1 MDSDLRPES
10 IGEQLGL
17 EAVERVVALAEA
29 YCDCEQQRIA
39 LTNQPRIEAARAEL
53 AICADEVEELEAR
66 RRQAERPG
74 DRRAKRRRALYYWT
88 IALTLVFAGFFFSL
102 IAFEPYRLGWKGYL
116 YCVGAAM
123 VTPFCVERFLETWD
137 CRRLIKVV
145 TTVAFAGA
153 LTSLTLLAVVRGDVL
168 FHEVQTQQAPAVEID
183 NENATPAPPQNSFYQ
198 DTKLLLRLTLA
209 LLAVAME
216 LGAGLAL
223 YDARRLGA
231 GTGEDYEKLSRE
243 LRETKQKMA
252 GLLYESGMLANQA
265 AVFGARFWRNFY
277 RAMLTHTLRN
287 AATKLFPVLLLL
299 FVPFLCHAQVR
310 SAEHLNLLIA
320 LDLSSSVAARG
331 HDGATEFQKN
341 VQAITSLVGEVPASS
356 RITVLGIT
364 ENSFSQPYVL
374 LSAKVGS
381 DPGYF
386 GEKLAA
392 ARQQLVKTWQA
403 RSAHLAPS
411 TCGTDILG
419 ALVVAG
425 EMLRQAPSG
434 SRKVLVVYSD
444 MRNYTKDLDQERRVV
459 RQTDV
464 ALAKLAANGLLAD
477 LHGVEVYA
485 LGVDAAGEDVSRWS
499 ALREFWSAYFSKA
512 EANLKSYSIVRETPQ
527 LNP

>member
-29 YCDCEQQRIA
+29 YCDCEQRRIA
-39 LTNQPRIEAARAEL
+39 LTNQPRINAARAEL

-66 RRQAERPG
+66 RRQAERPS

-123 VTPFCVERFLETWD
+123 VTPFCVERFLEIWD
-137 CRRLIKVV
+137 CRRLIKAV

-153 LTSLTLLAVVRGDVL
+153 LTSLTLLAVIRGDVL
-168 FHEVQTQQAPAVEID
+168 FHEVQQAPAVEIESD
-183 NENATPAPPQNSFYQ
+183 SAAPAQPQNSFYQ
-198 DTKLLLRLTLA
+198 DTQLLLRLTLA
-209 LLAVAME
+209 LLAIAME

-223 YDARRLGA
+223 YDARRLGV

-243 LRETKQKMA
+243 LCETKQKMA
-252 GLLYESGMLANQA
+252 GLLYESGMLTNEA

-287 AATKLFPVLLLL
+287 AVTKLFPVLLLV
-299 FVPFLCHAQVR
+299 FVPLLCHAQVS
-310 SAEHLNLLIA
+310 SAEHLNLVIA
-320 LDLSSSVAARG
+320 LDLSSSVAAQG

-341 VQAITSLVGEVPASS
+341 VQAIARLLGEVPAGS

-364 ENSFSQPYVL
+364 ENSFSEPYVL

-411 TCGTDILG
+411 ACGTDILG
-419 ALVVAG
+419 ALIVAG
-425 EMLRQAPSG
+425 EMFKQVPSPG
-434 SRKVLVVYSD
+434 RNVLIIYSD
-444 MRNYTKDLDQERRVV
+444 MRNYTRALDLERGAMIH
-459 RQTDV
+459 TNA
-464 ALAKLAANGLLAD
+464 ALAKLAANDLLAD
-477 LHGVEVYA
+477 LKGAEVFA
-485 LGVDAAGEDVSRWS
+485 LGVDAAGQDVAQWS

-512 EANLKSYSIVRETPQ
+512 GAELKNYSIARELPQ
-527 LNP
+527 VGS